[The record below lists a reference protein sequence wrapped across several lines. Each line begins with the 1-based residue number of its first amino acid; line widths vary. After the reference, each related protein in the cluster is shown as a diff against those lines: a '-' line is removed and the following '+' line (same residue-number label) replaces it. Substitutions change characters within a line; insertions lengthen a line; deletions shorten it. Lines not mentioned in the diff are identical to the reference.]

1 MVSRLDVF
9 LIVGL
14 YPGLSC
20 ADIVKKIGKAQTS
33 YNSAYNLLQELKTEG
48 LVIEEKGGFSAS
60 KTKKV
65 HMLLSLVYFCF
76 KNGIDYN
83 KVISEKT
90 AEFVKMG
97 LEKGQID
104 GLPFD
109 AKTVRKIIVQL
120 SKSGFAIVESRKPF
134 SCKIVPSQ
142 FTQLLAEYFFGE
154 TRVKCPLLLDCLNEE
169 FVNSSLEKQFS
180 SYKSLEK
187 EKFAFDE
194 IGFIYISLSLEG
206 NTLTLS
212 ETEKIIKQNIAPAS
226 KSFKDVQQ
234 VLDYKKALDG
244 FILSN
249 NAITLESILEFHRVA
264 MNSLVAGAGSF
275 RTQNVRIKGNPNFKT
290 ADWKEVPELLRDF
303 FKNANIQETF
313 GKSFIKK
320 PFAVAKALGKIAL
333 QKKVAINKRYMPQ
346 EKKKFSAAEIVE
358 RAAFLH
364 NEFQRIHPFID
375 GNSRTSRAIFLKA
388 LTQNNFPLIKIP
400 VGFSDQY
407 MKLTKLSEKRDDQK
421 FALLMKQIAL
431 ENLKHL
437 IKKLEYEF

>member
-14 YPGLSC
+14 HPGLSC

-33 YNSAYNLLQELKTEG
+33 YNSAYNLLQGLKTEG
-48 LVIEEKGGFSAS
+48 LVIGGKGRFSAS
-60 KTKKV
+60 KTKKA
-65 HMLLSLVYFCF
+65 HMLLGLVYFCF

-109 AKTVRKIIVQL
+109 AKTVRRIIGPL
-120 SKSGFAIVESRKPF
+120 SKNGFAIIESRKPF

-142 FTQLLAEYFFGE
+142 FTQSLAEYFFGE
-154 TRVKCPLLLDCLNEE
+154 TKVKCPLLLDCLNEE
-169 FVNSSLEKQFS
+169 FVNSGLEKQFS

-194 IGFIYISLSLEG
+194 IGFIYVSLSLEG
-206 NTLTLS
+206 NTLTLP

-226 KSFKDVQQ
+226 KPFKDVQQ
-234 VLDYKKALDG
+234 VLDYKKALDW
-244 FILSN
+244 LMLPDKE
-249 NAITLESILEFHRVA
+249 ITEESILEFHGIA
-264 MNSLVAGAGSF
+264 MNSLAAGAGRF
-275 RTQNVRIKGNPNFKT
+275 RAENVRIKGNPNFKT
-290 ADWKEVPELLRDF
+290 PDWRELHGLLSGF
-303 FKNANIQETF
+303 FKNAEV
-313 GKSFIKK
+313 K
-320 PFAVAKALGKIAL
+320 
-333 QKKVAINKRYMPQ
+333 

-375 GNSRTSRAIFLKA
+375 GNSRTSRAVFLKA
-388 LTQNNFPLIKIP
+388 LTQSNFPLIKMP

-407 MKLTKLSEKRDDQK
+407 LKLTKLSEKRDDKK

>member
-9 LIVGL
+9 LVVGL

-20 ADIVKKIGKAQTS
+20 ANIVKKIGKVQTS
-33 YNSAYNLLQELKTEG
+33 YNGAYNLLQELKADA
-48 LVIEEKGGFSAS
+48 LVVESKESFSAS
-60 KTKKV
+60 ENKKA
-65 HMLLSLVYFCF
+65 HTLLSLVYFCF

-83 KVISEKT
+83 KVVSEKS

-109 AKTVRKIIVQL
+109 AKTVRRIVGQL
-120 SKSGFAIVESRKPF
+120 SKNGFAIVESKKPF

-142 FTQLLAEYFFGE
+142 FTQLLAEYFFGK
-154 TRVKCPLLLDCLNEE
+154 TRVKCPLLLDCLDEQ
-169 FVNSSLEKQFS
+169 FVNSKLEKQFS

-212 ETEKIIKQNIAPAS
+212 ETEKIIKQNITPAIAS
-226 KSFKDVQQ
+226 KPFKDAQQ

-244 FILSN
+244 FIFSN
-249 NAITLESILEFHRVA
+249 DSITQESILEFHRTA
-264 MNSLVAGAGSF
+264 MNSLAAGAGQF
-275 RTQNVRIKGNPNFKT
+275 RTKNVRIKGNPNFKT
-290 ADWKEVPELLRDF
+290 PDWKGLHGLLRDF
-303 FKNANIQETF
+303 FKNAN
-313 GKSFIKK
+313 
-320 PFAVAKALGKIAL
+320 L
-333 QKKVAINKRYMPQ
+333 Q
-346 EKKKFSAAEIVE
+346 EKKKASAAKIVE

-375 GNSRTSRAIFLKA
+375 GNSRTARAIFLKA
-388 LTQNNFPLIKIP
+388 LIQNNFPPLKIP

-437 IKKLEYEF
+437 IKKIEYDY

>member
-9 LIVGL
+9 LTVGL

-33 YNSAYNLLQELKTEG
+33 YNATYNLLRELKADG
-48 LVIEEKGGFSAS
+48 LVVEKKESFSAS
-60 KTKKV
+60 KTKKA

-76 KNGIDYN
+76 KNGVDYN
-83 KVISEKT
+83 KVISEKS

-109 AKTVRKIIVQL
+109 AKTVRRIVAQL
-120 SKSGFAIVESRKPF
+120 SKNGFAIVESRKPF

-142 FTQLLAEYFFGE
+142 FTQLLVHYFFGE
-154 TRVKCPLLLDCLNEE
+154 TKVKCPLLLDCLNER
-169 FVNSSLEKQFS
+169 FVNSKLEKQFS

-194 IGFIYISLSLEG
+194 IGFIHVSLSLEG

-226 KSFKDVQQ
+226 KPFKDAQQ

-244 FILSN
+244 FIFSSN
-249 NAITLESILEFHRVA
+249 ALTRESTLEFHRTA
-264 MNSLVAGAGSF
+264 MNSLPAGAGQF
-275 RTQNVRIKGNPNFKT
+275 RTENIRIKGNPNFKT
-290 ADWKEVPELLRDF
+290 PDWKELPELLRDF
-303 FKNANIQETF
+303 FKNAN
-313 GKSFIKK
+313 
-320 PFAVAKALGKIAL
+320 V
-333 QKKVAINKRYMPQ
+333 Q
-346 EKKKFSAAEIVE
+346 EKKKVSAVEIVE

-375 GNSRTSRAIFLKA
+375 GNSRAARAIFLKA
-388 LTQNNFPLIKIP
+388 LTQTNFPLIKTP

-407 MKLTKLSEKRDDQK
+407 MKLTKLSKKRDNKK

-431 ENLKHL
+431 ENLKHI
-437 IKKLEYEF
+437 IKRLEYEF

>member
-9 LIVGL
+9 LVVGL

-20 ADIVKKIGKAQTS
+20 ADIVKKTGKAQTS
-33 YNSAYNLLQELKTEG
+33 YNSAYNLLQELKTAG
-48 LVIEEKGGFSAS
+48 LVIEGQGRFSAS
-60 KTKKV
+60 KTKKA

-76 KNGIDYN
+76 KNGVDYN

-90 AEFVKMG
+90 AEFVKAG
-97 LEKGQID
+97 LEKGQIN

-109 AKTVRKIIVQL
+109 AKTVRRIIGQL
-120 SKSGFAIVESRKPF
+120 SKNGFAIVESRKPF
-134 SCKIVPSQ
+134 LCKIVPSQ

-154 TRVKCPLLLDCLNEE
+154 TKVKCPLLLDCLNEAL
-169 FVNSSLEKQFS
+169 VNSGLEKQFS
-180 SYKSLEK
+180 SYKRLEK

-194 IGFIYISLSLEG
+194 IGFIYVSLSLEG

-212 ETEKIIKQNIAPAS
+212 ETEKIIRQNIVPQS
-226 KSFKDVQQ
+226 KPFKDAQQ

-244 FILSN
+244 FILSG
-249 NAITLESILEFHRVA
+249 NAITQESILEFHRAA
-264 MNSLVAGAGSF
+264 MNSLAAGAGSF
-275 RTQNVRIKGNPNFKT
+275 RAENVRIKGNPNFKT
-290 ADWKEVPELLRDF
+290 AGWKELPGLLKNF
-303 FKNANIQETF
+303 FKNASI
-313 GKSFIKK
+313 
-320 PFAVAKALGKIAL
+320 
-333 QKKVAINKRYMPQ
+333 Q

-364 NEFQRIHPFID
+364 SEFQRIHPFID
-375 GNSRTSRAIFLKA
+375 GNSRTARAIFLKA

-437 IKKLEYEF
+437 IKKLEYES

>member
-9 LIVGL
+9 LTVGL
-14 YPGLSC
+14 YPGLSR

-33 YNSAYNLLQELKTEG
+33 YNSVYNLLLELKTEG
-48 LVIEEKGGFSAS
+48 LVIEEKGFFSAS
-60 KTKKV
+60 KTKKAN
-65 HMLLSLVYFCF
+65 MLSGLVYFCF

-90 AEFVKMG
+90 AEFIKMG
-97 LEKGQID
+97 LEKGKID

-109 AKTVRKIIVQL
+109 AKTVRRIIGQL
-120 SKSGFAIVESRKPF
+120 SKNGFAIVESRKPF

-154 TRVKCPLLLDCLNEE
+154 TNVKCPLLLNCLDEE
-169 FVNSSLEKQFS
+169 FVDSRLEKQFS

-187 EKFAFDE
+187 QKFSFDE
-194 IGFIYISLSLEG
+194 IGFIYVSLSLEG

-226 KSFKDVQQ
+226 KPFKDVQQ

-244 FILSN
+244 FILSD
-249 NAITLESILEFHRVA
+249 NAITPDSILEFHRVA
-264 MNSLVAGAGSF
+264 MNSLADGAGSF
-275 RTQNVRIKGNPNFKT
+275 RAENVRIKGNPNFKT
-290 ADWKEVPELLRDF
+290 PDWHELPGLLNDF
-303 FKNANIQETF
+303 FKNAN
-313 GKSFIKK
+313 
-320 PFAVAKALGKIAL
+320 A
-333 QKKVAINKRYMPQ
+333 Q

-421 FALLMKQIAL
+421 FALLMKQIAI

-437 IKKLEYEF
+437 IKKIEYGF